1 MPIAV
6 PAKSSRLWE
15 GDYLFVL
22 QNLVLKDF
30 RVRYRNMSLGV
41 FWSVLN
47 PLIMMGIL
55 TFVFT
60 KIFKNNIANF
70 PVVLLCGLIPFN
82 FFSQAWS
89 AGTNSLIENAGLIKR
104 VPIPREVVPI
114 SSVLSTCMHL
124 LIQIGILLTFTLAY
138 GYRPSVNWL
147 YLPLVWGFEII
158 FVLGL
163 VFACSAIDVYLRDM
177 RYIVESFNTVLF
189 YLVPIFYPI
198 DYVPKAYVELYV
210 KNPVTALVVA
220 LRRILIEGVPP
231 GASLMWNLS
240 IGSICALLGG
250 WVIFRSLHRRFYD
263 HL

>member
-1 MPIAV
+1 MPASNQR
-6 PAKSSRLWE
+6 SSRLWD

-47 PLIMMGIL
+47 PLIMMSIL

-60 KIFKNNIANF
+60 IIFPNNIPKF
-70 PVVLLCGLIPFN
+70 PVFLLCGLIPFN

-104 VPIPREVVPI
+104 VPIPREVVPVA
-114 SSVLSTCMHL
+114 SVLSTCLHL

-138 GYRPSVNWL
+138 GYAPNRNWA
-147 YLPLVWGFEII
+147 YLPLVWAFEVV

-163 VFACSAIDVYLRDM
+163 VLACSAIDVYLRDT
-177 RYIVESFNTVLF
+177 RYVVESSNTVLF
-189 YLVPIFYPI
+189 YLVPIFYSS
-198 DYVPKAYVELYV
+198 DQVPLQYRELYLW
-210 KNPVTALVVA
+210 NPVAALVVA

-231 GASLMWNLS
+231 GFSLMRNLTIAS
-240 IGSICALLGG
+240 VFSLVIGWL
-250 WVIFRSLHRRFYD
+250 IFRALHRRFYD

>member
-1 MPIAV
+1 
-6 PAKSSRLWE
+6 
-15 GDYLFVL
+15 
-22 QNLVLKDF
+22 
-30 RVRYRNMSLGV
+30 MSLGV

-60 KIFKNNIANF
+60 KIFVNNIPNF

-89 AGTNSLIENAGLIKR
+89 AGTNSLIESAGLIKR

-114 SSVLSTCMHL
+114 ASVLSTCLHL

-138 GYRPSVNWL
+138 GYRPNQNWL
-147 YLPLVWGFEII
+147 YLPLVWGFEVV

-163 VFACSAIDVYLRDM
+163 VLACSAIDVYLRDM
-177 RYIVESFNTVLF
+177 RYIVESTNAVLF
-189 YLVPIFYPI
+189 YMVPIFYPI
-198 DYVPKAYVELYV
+198 EKVPMTYRELYLW
-210 KNPVTALVVA
+210 NPVAALVHA
-220 LRRILIEGVPP
+220 LRKILIEGVSP
-231 GASLMWNLS
+231 GATLMWKLS
-240 IGSICALLGG
+240 IGSMAALIGG
-250 WVIFRSLHRRFYD
+250 WLVFRALHRRFYD

>member
-1 MPIAV
+1 M
-6 PAKSSRLWE
+6 WD
-15 GDYLFVL
+15 GDYFFVL

-47 PLIMMGIL
+47 PLIIMSIL

-60 KIFKNNIANF
+60 KIFTNGIPNF
-70 PVVLLCGLIPFN
+70 PVFLLCGLIPFN

-89 AGTNSLIENAGLIKR
+89 AGTNSLIEGAGLIKR

-114 SSVLSTCMHL
+114 ASVLSTCLHL
-124 LIQIGILLTFTLAY
+124 LIQIAILLSFVLGY
-138 GYRPSVNWL
+138 GYAVNRNWL
-147 YLPLVWGFEII
+147 WLPLVWGLEVL

-163 VFACSAIDVYLRDM
+163 VLACSAIDVYLRDM
-177 RYIVESFNTVLF
+177 RYVVESSNLVLF
-189 YLVPIFYPI
+189 YLVPIFYSSDQVPI
-198 DYVPKAYVELYV
+198 GYRELYLW
-210 KNPVTALVVA
+210 NPVTALVVA

-231 GASLMWNLS
+231 GVSLMRNLT
-240 IGSICALLGG
+240 IGSIFALAGG
-250 WVIFRSLHRRFYD
+250 WLVFRALHRRFYD